1 MSNSPIKVITR
12 NSALALLQVEELFSL
27 FPHIDHTVQKVASF
41 GDKHKDISL
50 MSTIDGDF
58 FTRELDT
65 AVLSGQADIAIHS
78 AKDLPYPLTAGLE
91 VYCLT
96 KAADKSDSLVSRD
109 GATLAQLPPG
119 SRIGTSSAMRRAEL
133 LQIRSDI
140 EVVSIRGTIE
150 ERIAQVDNGYIDAL
164 IVATCALMR
173 LSLTDRI
180 AQKLPFKTHPLQG
193 NLAVVGRKG
202 DNRLKSL
209 FAQYD
214 IRRSFGNVTL
224 VGFGPGNPD
233 LLTIAADKA
242 LSKAD
247 IIFHDDLLDQ
257 NFLSKYPAE
266 KVYVGKRNGRH
277 NHTRQDE
284 INEQLYI
291 AATAGKNVVRLKG
304 GDPMI
309 LAHGREEIDFLQSR
323 LVNVSVIPGVSAGIA
338 LASATHIPL
347 THRGTASSVAFV
359 SGHGKSIQTP
369 NADTL
374 VYYMGGSNLTTI
386 ASSLIQSGRNSST
399 PAAVVTDVSL
409 PGQHT
414 IFTTLSQLQYS
425 LLITQ
430 KPVIVIIGDVV
441 ALESNNTLQRTL
453 YTGTQIPKANKGE
466 IITHTPLIQISK
478 AELSEAQ
485 QTLLNDLPFDWI
497 VLTSRYG
504 VRYFFEQCGT
514 AIKERATDIR
524 FATVGPVTSAELAK
538 WGYTP
543 QIESPSQS
551 ATGLLQAF
559 KQHSITGKRI
569 LLPRSDKAIASLA
582 EGLALA
588 GNHVTDLAVYHNT
601 PNPEAQQVDLNT
613 FDKIVFSSPTG
624 VEAFIN
630 LYKKLPEDILLVA
643 KGLTTTTKLRENE
656 TLQTI
661 QGYPGNPGPLRR
673 RPPDSPE

>member
-1 MSNSPIKVITR
+1 MSISPIKVITR
-12 NSALALLQVEELFSL
+12 NSPLALLQVEELFTL
-27 FPHIDHTVQKVASF
+27 FPHIHHTVQKVASF

-50 MSTIDGDF
+50 MSAIDGDF
-58 FTRELDT
+58 FTRELDS
-65 AVLSGQADIAIHS
+65 AVLTGSTDIAIHS

-91 VYCLT
+91 IYCLT
-96 KAADKSDSLVSRD
+96 QAADKTDSLVTRN
-109 GATLAQLPPG
+109 GATLAQLPSG
-119 SRIGTSSAMRRAEL
+119 SRIGTSSAMRRAGL

-140 EVVSIRGTIE
+140 EVISIRGTIE
-150 ERIAQVDNGYIDAL
+150 ERIAQVDNGSIDAL

-173 LSLTDRI
+173 LGLTNRI

-202 DNRLKSL
+202 DSQLKSL
-209 FAQYD
+209 FAKHD
-214 IRRSFGNVTL
+214 IRNQFGNVTL
-224 VGFGPGNPD
+224 VGFGPGDPD

-247 IIFHDDLLDQ
+247 VIFHDDLIDQ
-257 NFLSKYPAE
+257 DFLSKYSAE
-266 KVYVGKRNGRH
+266 KVYVGKRNCRH
-277 NHTRQDE
+277 NSTRQEE
-284 INEQLYI
+284 INEQLYLSAI
-291 AATAGKNVVRLKG
+291 SGKNVVRLKG

-323 LVNVSVIPGVSAGIA
+323 LVNVNVIPGISAGIA
-338 LASATHIPL
+338 LASTTHIPL

-369 NADTL
+369 SADTL
-374 VYYMGGSNLTTI
+374 VYYMGGSNLATI
-386 ASSLIQSGRNSST
+386 ASALIKSGRNGST
-399 PAAVVTDVSL
+399 PVAVVTNVSL
-409 PGQHT
+409 PNRRS

-441 ALESNNTLQRTL
+441 AFESRSALQHTL
-453 YTGTQIPKANKGE
+453 YTGTQAPKANTGE
-466 IITHTPLIQISK
+466 CITHTPLIQISK
-478 AELSEAQ
+478 AELSKTQ

-504 VRYFFEQCGT
+504 VKYFFEQSGT
-514 AIKERATDIR
+514 TIKERAANIR

-543 QIESPSQS
+543 QIESSSQS
-551 ATGLLQAF
+551 ATGILETF

-569 LLPRSDKAIASLA
+569 LLPRSDKGIKSLA
-582 EGLALA
+582 EGLKLA
-588 GNHVTDLAVYHNT
+588 GNSVTDIAVYHNS
-601 PNPEAQQVDLNT
+601 PNPEAKQVDLNT

-643 KGLTTTTKLRENE
+643 KGLTTTIKLRENE

-661 QGYPGNPGPLRR
+661 QGHPRNPGQLRR
-673 RPPDSPE
+673 RPPYSPR